1 MKTLRRRF
9 ELSPM
14 LPRQRMNPDS
24 LVQKVCAI
32 HAYLLVME
40 KMSIFPTMNRDRGRT
55 FISNVILNG
64 HVIP

>member
-1 MKTLRRRF
+1 
-9 ELSPM
+9 M